1 MDKEEESSL
10 VEGDLMDIY
19 LHEYDRLKE
28 EQIQRIGFRDNMIYV
43 NLTAVGAAAAFAVSD
58 VNHLYVLLV
67 IPWICFVLGWTY
79 LVNDEKISAIG
90 RYVRLTLVDS
100 LSSKLAIS
108 ENQLFGWEVA
118 HRDDKHRK
126 QRKLFQLFVD
136 EIAFCLSGLVA
147 IGLFWLRL
155 PSAGTMWL
163 IVSIFESVLLI
174 VLAYQ
179 MILYADFR
187 RGR

>member
-1 MDKEEESSL
+1 MENEIAQRSAEVPL
-10 VEGDLMDIY
+10 DIY

-43 NLTAVGAAAAFAVSD
+43 NLTTVGAVAAFAVSD
-58 VNHLYVLLV
+58 VTHLYVLLV

-90 RYVRLTLVDS
+90 RYVRLTMADTLT
-100 LSSKLAIS
+100 SKLSLS
-108 ENQLFGWEVA
+108 ENQLFGWEIA
-118 HRDDKHRK
+118 HRDDKRRK

-136 EIAFCLSGLVA
+136 EVTFCLSGFVA
-147 IGLFWLRL
+147 IGLFWLQM
-155 PSAGTMWL
+155 PFAGTTWF
-163 IVSIFESVLLI
+163 IVSIVEFILLV
-174 VLAYQ
+174 VLAHQ
-179 MILYADFR
+179 MILYADLR